1 VTRRLPGRDE
11 LRASARG
18 AVSARRWREIAQ
30 EWAWAA
36 GSPPVAPPELSWPL
50 DPSRLSRCVLR
61 WPRRYAWGPARIWA
75 DPLLEGLR
83 RHVRVEHADIAQPYD
98 GIVRFDW
105 VSDRVAHPVAL
116 DYWDYPEVNDAC
128 AAGTGL
134 YFKMQYREE
143 GYERERVLP
152 GGFVPARPRGRPGF
166 YRLLGK
172 LREERGR
179 GSYECDVYGRFSL
192 AYATETRRE
201 VHEALSAC
209 DGLTY
214 VGSLEVVGY
223 GRFLREA
230 AHARVC
236 LDLPG
241 NGDLCHR
248 LVEYLGIGACV
259 VSLRHGTRLHVPLSD
274 GAEIAYAGD
283 VAELVELCRRYAGD
297 DGAREAMATRARAY
311 FDRYLHR
318 DQLAAYY
325 LHELTT
331 RLA

>member
-1 VTRRLPGRDE
+1 M
-11 LRASARG
+11 
-18 AVSARRWREIAQ
+18 
-30 EWAWAA
+30 
-36 GSPPVAPPELSWPL
+36 
-50 DPSRLSRCVLR
+50 
-61 WPRRYAWGPARIWA
+61 
-75 DPLLEGLR
+75 
-83 RHVRVEHADIAQPYD
+83 AQPYD

-105 VSDRVAHPVAL
+105 VSGGAVHRVAL
-116 DYWDYPEVNDAC
+116 DYWDYPDVNDAC
-128 AAGTGL
+128 AAETGL

-143 GYERERVLP
+143 GYGRERVVP

-172 LREERGR
+172 LREERR
-179 GSYECDVYGRFSL
+179 QASFRCDVYGRFSL

-209 DGLTY
+209 DGLAY

-230 AHARVC
+230 AHAKVC

-259 VSLRHGTRLHVPLSD
+259 VSLRHGTRLHVPLTD
-274 GAEIAYAGD
+274 GVEVAYAAD
-283 VAELVELCRRYAGD
+283 VPELVELCRRYARD
-297 DGAREAMATRARAY
+297 ERAREAMAERARSY

-325 LHELTT
+325 LHELAG
-331 RLA
+331 RLP